1 MKKLIILGA
10 ILSIVLMLG
19 ACNSEKTQKE
29 SADTDVFTESDVQM
43 ANEMVQLLEEKSSE
57 FQTKATDAIAT
68 GEIEQDKDGQLS
80 EPLQELAKE
89 TVLKPFLEQYPN
101 GIIGEEGDLTVSFEA
116 TASEACPLGNCK
128 YDGVAIPEIDFD
140 KTDYSTY
147 TSEVFG
153 VSQLIFQNVKSKF
166 NVKDQELEKSE
177 LRFVKSKNG
186 DLVMTS
192 NPFISGEA
200 FYLDELDKEFKEI
213 KSGVPESEV
222 EAEEDEFKQEV
233 EELLSNYPKL
243 R

>member
-10 ILSIVLMLG
+10 ILSTVLMLG
-19 ACNSEKTQKE
+19 ACNSQKTQKE
-29 SADTDVFTESDVQM
+29 SADTDVFTERDVQM

-57 FQTKATDAIAT
+57 FQTKATEAIAT
-68 GEIEQDKDGQLS
+68 GEIEQNKDGQLS

-89 TVLKPFLEQYPN
+89 TILQPFLEKYPN

-140 KTDYSTY
+140 ETDYSTY

-166 NVKDQELEKSE
+166 NVEDQELEKSE

-213 KSGVPESEV
+213 KSDVPESEV
-222 EAEEDEFKQEV
+222 EGEEDEFKQEV

-243 R
+243 Q

>member
-19 ACNSEKTQKE
+19 ACNSDKTQKE
-29 SADTDVFTESDVQM
+29 SAETEVFTVNDVQM
-43 ANEMVQLLEEKSSE
+43 ANEMVLLLEEKSSE
-57 FQTKATDAIAT
+57 FQTKAAEAIAT

-89 TVLKPFLEQYPN
+89 TVLQPFLEKYPN

-222 EAEEDEFKQEV
+222 DAEEDEFKQEV
-233 EELLSNYPKL
+233 EELLFNYPKL